1 MVKTS
6 ITCLICTLLF
16 AFAAGAQTPL
26 QHQKAANEALQSQ
39 LSKERKDCLEARDN
53 YEDKVCISQVAQ
65 QTESDFATFYQN
77 LKELL
82 DSTGQTSLEQA
93 QQEWIVYRDR
103 TCKAIDEFLR
113 DGSARVG
120 MVARCE
126 IQLARSRM
134 KDLDAIY
141 NLPLHH

>member
-1 MVKTS
+1 VSSLSLHLVQKS
-6 ITCLICTLLF
+6 PV
-16 AFAAGAQTPL
+16 TP
-26 QHQKAANEALQSQ
+26 
-39 LSKERKDCLEARDN
+39 DCLEARDN

-65 QTESDFATFYQN
+65 QTENDFATFYQN

-82 DSTGQTSLEQA
+82 DSTSQTSLEQA

-120 MVARCE
+120 LVTRCE
-126 IQLARSRM
+126 IQLSRSRM